1 MNCLSQVPKRHKK
14 TGSMPCDK
22 KIYPTE
28 PQWLH
33 SGWEPNGKKRK
44 TGNSEITPFPVSQKV
59 TRTGFEKAGIF
70 LLFSNSVRKSPETID
85 LIKTNK

>member
-1 MNCLSQVPKRHKK
+1 
-14 TGSMPCDK
+14 MPCDE

-44 TGNSEITPFPVSQKV
+44 TGNSEITPFPVSEQV
-59 TRTGFEKAGIF
+59 TRTGFE
-70 LLFSNSVRKSPETID
+70 PMMPP
-85 LIKTNK
+85 

>member
-1 MNCLSQVPKRHKK
+1 VPKRHKK
-14 TGSMPCDK
+14 AGSMPCDE

-44 TGNSEITPFPVSQKV
+44 TGNSEITPFPVSLKV
-59 TRTGFEKAGIF
+59 TRTGFEKLARF
-70 LLFSNSVRKSPETID
+70 LLFSNSVRESP
-85 LIKTNK
+85 KTNDLSTTNVY